1 MLLERKL
8 IWIFKTIPGLVLTF
22 STYTMEDLDVSIG
35 MTIEC
40 FQLVYCDM
48 NFLQPDND
56 QKIRQWKTSMDK
68 WLSWWCWFGY
78 WPATCQLEERT
89 CLRPGTIKKTCH
101 RHVDGPYS
109 DANYSR
115 RLLGTVIA
123 GLLILLYF
131 LIGKSCFF
139 PSVFE

>member
-56 QKIRQWKTSMDK
+56 QKIRQWKHPWISDYHDDVD
-68 WLSWWCWFGY
+68 L
-78 WPATCQLEERT
+78 ATDQQRANWRKEPVSDREP
-89 CLRPGTIKKTCH
+89 LREH
-101 RHVDGPYS
+101 
-109 DANYSR
+109 
-115 RLLGTVIA
+115 VIA
-123 GLLILLYF
+123 MSMVPTQITLEDYWV
-131 LIGKSCFF
+131 
-139 PSVFE
+139 P